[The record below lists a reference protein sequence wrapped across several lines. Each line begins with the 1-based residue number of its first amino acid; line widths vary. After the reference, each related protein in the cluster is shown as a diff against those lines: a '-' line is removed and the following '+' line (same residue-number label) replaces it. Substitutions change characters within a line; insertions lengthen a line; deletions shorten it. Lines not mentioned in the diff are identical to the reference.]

1 MYRQPGILYEISYLA
16 ERHSVEAQYASAEV
30 TSPYLSLEIAPK
42 EETTGEDFELD
53 PTKVC
58 LITDPDCESCS

>member
-1 MYRQPGILYEISYLA
+1 M
-16 ERHSVEAQYASAEV
+16 EAQYASAEV

>member
-1 MYRQPGILYEISYLA
+1 
-16 ERHSVEAQYASAEV
+16 VDAQYASAEAV
-30 TSPYLSLEIAPK
+30 SSFLSLEITAK
-42 EETTGEDFELD
+42 EETTDGDFELD